1 MKRSLAVVFGL
12 FAISTAAPALA
23 HGPTFEPVST
33 HMHRAALGKLVVKNK
48 SGVAQRLTIGDQYL
62 GLIPPGASKLIVLAA
77 GRHEVTWTSAGR
89 FALTESEIVRISP
102 NERETLRINAAT
114 AALKVRN
121 PYRFAVRLVVDGKR
135 IGTIAP
141 GATLSVSGLAPGR
154 VEVELFRGYQKV
166 EDQTMRLSR
175 GLNTFEPGRV
185 AYTSPSWGQSW
196 EIAFR

>member
-23 HGPTFEPVST
+23 YGPNPEPVGA
-33 HMHRAALGKLVVKNK
+33 HIHRAALGKLVVQNR
-48 SGVAQRLTIGDQYL
+48 SGVAQRLAVNGQPF
-62 GLIPPGASKLIVLAA
+62 GLIPPGSSKLIVLAT

-89 FALTESEIVRISP
+89 FAITESEFVRISP
-102 NERETLRINAAT
+102 NERETLRLTAAT

-166 EDQTMRLSR
+166 EDQMMRLSR

-185 AYTSPSWGQSW
+185 AYTSPSWGPSW
-196 EIAFR
+196 DVAFR